1 MDTFAEISYPELVAD
16 VQSIY
21 WNTIHPIG
29 QKTLGYHIK
38 SIVIDRHN
46 PEHLP
51 LINIFLKY
59 QSILSPH
66 FLMIHLTPSYTTPI
80 HMDGA
85 VTGKKRPTSFNIPIQ
100 GCNGEC
106 VTEFYDIPEESFWTD
121 IVGATRWLKEDHT
134 GPKIGEYR
142 LMSNPILVCPQTP
155 HRVNNLDGTQDRL
168 TVSWS
173 LRTDWSFQQA
183 LNFFK
188 EQNRVILN

>member
-16 VQSIY
+16 VQEIY
-21 WNTIHPIG
+21 WETIDIIG
-29 QKTLGYHIK
+29 KRIFGNHIK
-38 SIVIDRHN
+38 SVMIDKDKLDHY
-46 PEHLP
+46 P
-51 LINIFLKY
+51 LRLIFKKY
-59 QSILSPH
+59 DFILSPH
-66 FLMIHLTPSYTTPI
+66 FLMIHMTPNYATPI
-80 HMDGA
+80 HLDGA
-85 VTGKKRPTSFNIPIQ
+85 RTDKQRPTSFNIPIQ
-100 GCNGEC
+100 GCDGNC
-106 VTEFYDIPEESFWTD
+106 VTEFFDIPEEDFWLD
-121 IVGATRWLKEDHT
+121 YPNATRFLKEGKS

-142 LMSNPILVCPQTP
+142 LTTNPILVCPQTP